1 MLVGIKELKAKL
13 IGYVNKVGG
22 GNRTLIKDPAEEVA
36 TIAPPSSEYRTMRQ
50 LVKLGKVQWAFGKP
64 EGLSPRVTMQ
74 GGALSSTVLEKRE

>member
-13 IGYVNKVGG
+13 IGYVNKVRG
-22 GNRTLIKDPAEEVA
+22 GNKILIKDPAEDA
-36 TIAPPSSEYRTMRQ
+36 AIAAPLSDEYRTMRQ